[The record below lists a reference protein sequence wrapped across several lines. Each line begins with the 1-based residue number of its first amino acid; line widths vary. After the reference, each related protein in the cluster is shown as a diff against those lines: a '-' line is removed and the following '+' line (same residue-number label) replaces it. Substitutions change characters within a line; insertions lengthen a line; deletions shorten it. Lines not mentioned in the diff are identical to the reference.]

1 MQTGLWMAYL
11 DSTHFSDK
19 ISYKILFIPS
29 YGLKDMNLARI
40 TYLQEFSEKRKR
52 KNWDC

>member
-1 MQTGLWMAYL
+1 MTYS
-11 DSTHFSDK
+11 DSTHFSDPK
-19 ISYKILFIPS
+19 TYKILCIPS

-52 KNWDC
+52 KDWDGSDLRR